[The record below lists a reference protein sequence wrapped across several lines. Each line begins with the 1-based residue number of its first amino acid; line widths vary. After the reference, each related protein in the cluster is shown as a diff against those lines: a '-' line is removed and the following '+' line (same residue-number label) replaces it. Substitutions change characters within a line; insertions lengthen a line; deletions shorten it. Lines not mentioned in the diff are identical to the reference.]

1 MGVVFQDPSLDEE
14 LTAEENLHLH
24 ADLYHVPRAGLS
36 ERIRSMLALVELL
49 DRTREPVKRFSG
61 GMKRR
66 LEIARALLHEPRL
79 IFLDEPTVGLDPQ
92 TRAHLWGYVTRL
104 CKERGIT
111 VFVTTHYMEEAE
123 RWAKRIA
130 VIDHG
135 RIVAQGSPASLKK
148 AAKAKTLEAAFIKL
162 TGHDIREEAGNATDR
177 MRQAARV
184 MGRR

>member
-1 MGVVFQDPSLDEE
+1 
-14 LTAEENLHLH
+14 
-24 ADLYHVPRAGLS
+24 
-36 ERIRSMLALVELL
+36 
-49 DRTREPVKRFSG
+49 
-61 GMKRR
+61 
-66 LEIARALLHEPRL
+66 LHEPRL

-135 RIVAQGSPASLKK
+135 RIVAQGSPASLKRK
-148 AAKAKTLEAAFIKL
+148 AKAKTLEAAFIKL
-162 TGHDIREEAGNATDR
+162 TGHGIREEESSATDR
-177 MRQAARV
+177 LRVAARA